1 MRWTG
6 GSLRAD
12 LQQLDVGWGVPTPPK
27 LLLWVYLGRILV
39 AVVVF
44 VAAAFYV
51 KAVSSGTI
59 LTVSVAALAAVGMSG
74 FSVWYT
80 HVRRAPPTLSF
91 LYAQVLFDLALVTTV
106 VHVTGGAE
114 SGLSSL
120 YIPVIAVS
128 SVLMPLRSSL
138 LITVLAGL
146 SYIGDVVWGGQP
158 VQPGVAIWLQIGVFA
173 GVALVTGWIASRVR
187 VVKDEHAVLQ
197 QEVQRL
203 SLEASDILHN
213 IGSGVVTVDG
223 NGGLLYANPAAE
235 GLLGF
240 VAADL
245 EGRSAGGVL
254 SGCSPALWEAITATQ
269 RGRHR
274 TLRAEGLVR
283 LPGRSFP
290 IGLTTTALSTG
301 ADESDSSPTVTAIFR
316 DISDQKRLEEL
327 HLRTQRLEA
336 VAELSASLAHEI
348 RNPLASIRTSVEQLG
363 KSVHTGADERFL
375 AQLVVRESDRLSR
388 ILSEF
393 LDFSRVRVTR
403 CRPVDLGEVADGAVD
418 LVRRHPA
425 CTSETT
431 IEVECSGVAVEGDE
445 DLLHSSRSQP
455 RAQRRA
461 GNRRLLP
468 CPRGN
473 PRGVLRRS
481 PTGRG
486 PREPRVAASH
496 RRRTGDSGAAAEP
509 VVRSICDGP
518 HWGNGPRVGNRSAG
532 GAGPPRIGA
541 RGFAARSGHGLQCAV
556 PG

>member
-128 SVLMPLRSSL
+128 SVSMPLRSSL

-245 EGRSAGGVL
+245 EGRSAGGDPSPR
-254 SGCSPALWEAITATQ
+254 SGST
-269 RGRHR
+269 R
-274 TLRAEGLVR
+274 T
-283 LPGRSFP
+283 
-290 IGLTTTALSTG
+290 
-301 ADESDSSPTVTAIFR
+301 
-316 DISDQKRLEEL
+316 
-327 HLRTQRLEA
+327 
-336 VAELSASLAHEI
+336 
-348 RNPLASIRTSVEQLG
+348 
-363 KSVHTGADERFL
+363 
-375 AQLVVRESDRLSR
+375 
-388 ILSEF
+388 
-393 LDFSRVRVTR
+393 
-403 CRPVDLGEVADGAVD
+403 
-418 LVRRHPA
+418 
-425 CTSETT
+425 
-431 IEVECSGVAVEGDE
+431 
-445 DLLHSSRSQP
+445 
-455 RAQRRA
+455 
-461 GNRRLLP
+461 
-468 CPRGN
+468 
-473 PRGVLRRS
+473 
-481 PTGRG
+481 
-486 PREPRVAASH
+486 
-496 RRRTGDSGAAAEP
+496 
-509 VVRSICDGP
+509 RSIPFFRTTGP
-518 HWGNGPRVGNRSAG
+518 ATSGNLKTPWSMRR
-532 GAGPPRIGA
+532 
-541 RGFAARSGHGLQCAV
+541 F
-556 PG
+556 

>member
-1 MRWTG
+1 M
-6 GSLRAD
+6 
-12 LQQLDVGWGVPTPPK
+12 
-27 LLLWVYLGRILV
+27 
-39 AVVVF
+39 
-44 VAAAFYV
+44 
-51 KAVSSGTI
+51 
-59 LTVSVAALAAVGMSG
+59 
-74 FSVWYT
+74 
-80 HVRRAPPTLSF
+80 
-91 LYAQVLFDLALVTTV
+91 LFDLALVTTV

-541 RGFAARSGHGLQCAV
+541 RGFAARSGHGLQRAV